1 MKNSILLLIILGIL
15 SSCNSDREIDN
26 YVTLKGDI
34 AGLKVGTVLLQRVQD
49 SILVTLDSVQLDGS
63 SQFTLKA
70 LLDEPQLVYLHLD
83 VKDGAKYDDRVSIFA
98 EDTVLTISS
107 SLKSFEKDIKVS
119 GSKNNDILDEY
130 KVNKKKLD
138 EVYTELVKRSIT
150 MNQQENASQA
160 DIEKL
165 DADYEKYLRK
175 SVLYA
180 LNYAERFKDKE
191 VAPYIILTDAFDA
204 NPKLLEQVFDK
215 MPKKIQT
222 SLYGKQLSGLIE
234 TSKKNAGL

>member
-1 MKNSILLLIILGIL
+1 VLL
-15 SSCNSDREIDN
+15 SSCNSDQEADN
-26 YVTLKGDI
+26 YVTLNGDI
-34 AGLKVGTVLLQRVQD
+34 AGLKVGTVLLQKVQD
-49 SILVTLDSVQLDGS
+49 STLVTLDSVQLNGS
-63 SQFTLKA
+63 SQFTLRA
-70 LLDEPQLVYLHLD
+70 LLEEPQLLYLHLD
-83 VKDGAKYDDRVSIFA
+83 VKDGTKYDDRVSIFA
-98 EDTVLTISS
+98 EDTVLTVSS
-107 SLKSFEKDIKVS
+107 SLKSFEQDMKVS

-150 MNQQENASQA
+150 MNQQENASQT

-165 DADYEKYLRK
+165 DADYDKYLKK

-204 NPKLLEQVFDK
+204 NPKLLEQVFNK
-215 MPKKIQT
+215 MPKKIQ
-222 SLYGKQLSGLIE
+222 SSRYGKQLSGLIE
-234 TSKKNAGL
+234 TSKNNAGL